1 TTTRLMS
8 STPPLIQQP
17 ANAEPGDRSTRSAR
31 FQCRAGTSALRVLL
45 EKFRCV
51 ADGQNR
57 LRGVVGNLAT
67 KLFFKCHH
75 ELDGVE
81 AVGAEVV
88 NEARVVD
95 HFFGFNTKVLD
106 HDLLNPLA
114 NLTHRS
120 TSCLFP
126 LDPTP

>member
-1 TTTRLMS
+1 M
-8 STPPLIQQP
+8 
-17 ANAEPGDRSTRSAR
+17 PGERQIRSTSA
-31 FQCRAGTSALRVLL
+31 SALRVLL
-45 EKFRCV
+45 EKFRGV

-67 KLFFKCHH
+67 KLFFTCHH
-75 ELDGVE
+75 ELDSVE

-95 HFFGFNTKVLD
+95 HFFGLNTKVFD
-106 HDLLNPLA
+106 HDLLKPLA

-120 TSCLFP
+120 TSCCFRRP
-126 LDPTP
+126 DP